1 MIVKKKNNDDAT
13 LVLLQ
18 IAAWLHARN
27 IDVYVEPQ
35 VFQELQSDLLHT
47 WREEVDFHKPYQQ

>member
-1 MIVKKKNNDDAT
+1 MIVKKKSNNDAT
-13 LVLLQ
+13 QVLLHM
-18 IAAWLHARN
+18 AAWLHTRN

-47 WREEVDFHKPYQQ
+47 WREEVRFRESRQQ

>member
-1 MIVKKKNNDDAT
+1 MKKKSNDDAT
-13 LVLLQ
+13 RVLLQ

-47 WREEVDFHKPYQQ
+47 WREEVALRKPRQQ

>member
-18 IAAWLHARN
+18 IAAWLHTRN

-47 WREEVDFHKPYQQ
+47 WREEVDLHKPYQQ

>member
-1 MIVKKKNNDDAT
+1 MIVKKKSNDDAT
-13 LVLLQ
+13 RVLLQ
-18 IAAWLHARN
+18 IAAWLHARS

-47 WREEVDFHKPYQQ
+47 WREEVALRKPRQQ